1 MDYEVGSDSVSRG
14 KNPNGRGAVPPTPP
28 TTTGEQLP
36 AQQPEGPNPIDEES
50 EKSFLDHLE
59 ELRWHLMR
67 SVGAIF
73 VFAFVA
79 FIFPEIVF
87 TIVFLGPSKTD
98 FLTYQVL
105 CEISQA
111 LDSPLLCIEKLPF
124 TIQSRTMTGQFATHI
139 LTSIAIGFTFAFPYA
154 FWEIWRF
161 VKPGLYDNER
171 EVSRGATFGVS
182 FLFLMGIFFGYFI
195 VTPLSVNFLSNY
207 QVDPSIIN
215 EIDIASY
222 INTVVAITLACGI
235 MFQLPMVVYFLS
247 KVGIVTP
254 EIMRSYR
261 RHAVVIIVLI
271 GAVITPPDVF
281 SQILVAIPV
290 SVLYEISIIISKR
303 VEKKRLAEL
312 EG

>member
-1 MDYEVGSDSVSRG
+1 MDYEVGKDSVSRG
-14 KNPNGRGAVPPTPP
+14 KKPQGYAGGLPPEPP
-28 TTTGEQLP
+28 QGHNDGQLP
-36 AQQPEGPNPIDEES
+36 DGHAGDGLPEDS

-73 VFAFVA
+73 VFATAAFVA
-79 FIFPEIVF
+79 NEFVF
-87 TIVFLGPSKTD
+87 GTVLLGPSRVS
-98 FLTYQVL
+98 FLTYQAL
-105 CEISQA
+105 CEISQM
-111 LDSPLLCIEKLPF
+111 LDSPLLCIDKLPF
-124 TIQSRTMTGQFATHI
+124 TIQSRTMTGQFAVHI
-139 LTSIAIGFTFAFPYA
+139 TSSLAIGFACAFPYS

-161 VKPGLYDNER
+161 VKPGLYDNEQQ
-171 EVSRGATFGVS
+171 VSRGATLGVTS
-182 FLFLMGIFFGYFI
+182 LFMLGIFFGYFV

-215 EIDIASY
+215 EIDITSY

-235 MFQLPMVVYFLS
+235 MFQLPMVVFFLA

-254 EIMRSYR
+254 EIMRNYR
-261 RHAVVIIVLI
+261 RHAVVVIVLI

-290 SVLYEISIIISKR
+290 SILYEVSIVIAKR
-303 VEKKRLAEL
+303 VEKQRLAEL
-312 EG
+312 NK